1 MNVLLDPNVGYVL
14 LVGGFVLAILA
25 LFSPGTGVLEAGAF
39 FALALAGYAM
49 ISLPVNWWA
58 LVILLLGVIPFV
70 LAVRRWRHWAFM
82 LVATLALILGSVLMF
97 RSPSGG
103 LAVNPWLAVFVSV
116 LVVPM
121 FWLIG
126 RKSLDAITRRPAF
139 DLDRLVGKLGE
150 AKTDIRGEGSVYVGG
165 ELWTAHSQRFIP
177 AGSKVRILRREGL
190 FLEVDLPEEPHPPKS

>member
-25 LFSPGTGVLEAGAF
+25 LFSPGTGVLETGAF

-49 ISLPVNWWA
+49 INLPVNWWA

-190 FLEVDLPEEPHPPKS
+190 FLEVDLPEESHPPR